1 MKLQLFSDAQ
11 YRYRRA
17 KKCYVRYNARYGQI
31 HVSAG
36 VLDLFSIP
44 YETTVYAQ
52 FAQDKDTDEWYLNLT
67 QVKQT
72 ESFKLRK
79 NSGKNYSPT
88 QCNSLMCECRP
99 FTRELAA
106 SLGAEAMKC
115 PVSSTPAFVNG
126 EKWYRIITT
135 INLLSND

>member
-1 MKLQLFSDAQ
+1 MKLEVLKGSN
-11 YRYRRA
+11 YCRRRT
-17 KKCYVRYNARYGQI
+17 KICYVRYNARYGRI

-36 VLDLFSIP
+36 VLDLFGIP
-44 YETTVYAQ
+44 FGETVYAQ
-52 FAQDKDTDEWYLNLT
+52 FAQDKDTDEWYLTLT

-72 ESFKLRK
+72 ESFTLRK

-88 QCNSLMCECRP
+88 QYNSLMCECRP

-115 PVSSTPAFVNG
+115 SVSQAPIWANG
-126 EKWYRIITT
+126 VQWHKIITN
-135 INLLSND
+135 INLLSK